1 MLGDNLEIERGNI
14 LNGGK
19 VKVLVTL
26 CHGNQNKLQLYGSQG
41 RKSGEPCLRET
52 LRARMRNITK
62 LRPCVTP
69 GTGIKPNS
77 QQWEASLSLS
87 EDFWCNFI
95 YLRKEIYSES
105 LSWSK
110 WTKTNRNWKE
120 WGTIQIQSRRGI
132 QKLQRCHLRQ
142 RPSQSN
148 LCEKK
153 KRNKDLQTKR
163 GFGDPQI
170 LTEPS
175 SEQVAKR

>member
-1 MLGDNLEIERGNI
+1 M
-14 LNGGK
+14 NGGK

-41 RKSGEPCLRET
+41 RKSGEPCWRET
-52 LRARMRNITK
+52 LRARMRNFTK

-87 EDFWCNFI
+87 LKISDVISYILEKKFI
-95 YLRKEIYSES
+95 QRASAGQSGPKLTGTGRNKVQFRDSQGGGFKNCKDVIY
-105 LSWSK
+105 
-110 WTKTNRNWKE
+110 
-120 WGTIQIQSRRGI
+120 GRGPP
-132 QKLQRCHLRQ
+132 KG
-142 RPSQSN
+142 N
-148 LCEKK
+148 LCKKK